1 MSLRLG
7 LAVSHD
13 AVRAVAIRGT
23 ELNWSAEA
31 PRGQGVEL
39 METISAV
46 LSKAPTRRLDRS
58 VVFAAI
64 GPHASQVKLLNGLPD
79 VSDPEILGAIV
90 RESAGSFFLKS
101 QSALLTTGV
110 RSIGSQSALAG
121 ALEQD
126 TVAAIRH
133 ACQAVRLR
141 LRHITPTAVA
151 LPLALDGDPIVWHD
165 GAIVIEIGRA
175 ERRIEAIRARPC
187 DVANRP
193 AVHGTPVPGLAVLG
207 EDAIRFADAYGA
219 ALLDATEPLAVD
231 PAIEGPWIAADRQ
244 RRTLVMATIA
254 GTGVLCLILS
264 PLAATWS
271 RYRAESVSA
280 LVSAEQWQRIGA
292 SLDQLDRVTTALE
305 ELRAFSSSRIGS
317 TELLAALSTAL
328 PKGHVL
334 LDLDLSGHQVQ
345 MIALTSDPSALL
357 AAVRTV
363 PALRS
368 PSFLGAVS
376 QQRLGSL
383 DLQRVAIRAEVVD
396 QGAASTRNGTK

>member
-1 MSLRLG
+1 MTLRLG

-23 ELNWSAEA
+23 ELIWSAEA

-39 METISAV
+39 TETISAV

-79 VSDPEILGAIV
+79 VSDPELLGAIV
-90 RESAGSFFLKS
+90 RESAGTFFLKAES
-101 QSALLTTGV
+101 TLLTTGV

-126 TVAAIRH
+126 TVAAIRS
-133 ACQAVRLR
+133 ACRAGRLR
-141 LRHITPTAVA
+141 LRRVAPTAVA

-165 GAIVIEIGRA
+165 GSIFIEIGRS
-175 ERRIEAIRARPC
+175 ERKIESIRVRPC

-193 AVHGTPVPGLAVLG
+193 EVHGTPVPRLAALG
-207 EDAIRFADAYGA
+207 EDAIRFADAFGA
-219 ALLDATEPLAVD
+219 ALLDALEPLALD
-231 PAIEGPWIAADRQ
+231 PAVEGPWTAVGRR
-244 RRTLVMATIA
+244 RRTLVTATIA
-254 GTGVLCLILS
+254 CTGLLCLVLS
-264 PLAATWS
+264 PLAATGT

-280 LVSAEQWQRIGA
+280 LVNAEQWQRIGA
-292 SLDQLDRVTTALE
+292 SLDQLDHVTTALE

-328 PKGHVL
+328 PEGHVL
-334 LDLDLSGHQVQ
+334 LDLELSGHQVQ

-396 QGAASTRNGTK
+396 QDAASTRNGAK